1 MFCPGCGAKIND
13 GARFCPVCGHQM
25 QAAAAPAH
33 AAAPAQLQ
41 HVAQPQHVAQSAPV
55 AQPAPAAQP
64 QPAPVF
70 ATAPA
75 MHSPA
80 PASAVHPALS
90 ITRIIPCVLAI
101 IAIVLSFMPWFS
113 ISPTVV
119 QASSYASQG
128 ANFLSQLAGQST
140 DYSSSLGFDETYN
153 VWSLGKAGEVAVT
166 YQDMYDSASDL
177 ASSLSDS
184 YSSYYDDYSDS
195 GRGHVVSITNP
206 NYGKVSSGGISFISL
221 AVTAFWGLGMLATIA
236 GVVLY
241 LTQGLKVVLPAG
253 CGLMTLSVLAFEL
266 LYANM
271 MNAIGSATSTPVFMA
286 LFAIAAAALTFV
298 LREQTAPAAH

>member
-1 MFCPGCGAKIND
+1 MFCPGCGAKIDD
-13 GARFCPVCGHQM
+13 GARFCPICGQQI
-25 QAAAAPAH
+25 QAATAAPAH
-33 AAAPAQLQ
+33 AAAPAQ
-41 HVAQPQHVAQSAPV
+41 PQHA

-64 QPAPVF
+64 VPAAQPQPGSAF

-75 MHSPA
+75 MHAAA

-90 ITRIIPCVLAI
+90 VTRIIPCALAV

-140 DYSSSLGFDETYN
+140 DYSSTLGFDESYN
-153 VWSLGKAGEVAVT
+153 VWSLGKAGEIAVT
-166 YQDMYDSASDL
+166 YQSMYDSASDL
-177 ASSLSDS
+177 ASSLSN
-184 YSSYYDDYSDS
+184 SYYGDDYSDS
-195 GRGHVVSITNP
+195 GHGHVVGITNP
-206 NYGKVSSGGISFISL
+206 NYGEVSSGGIAFISMV
-221 AVTAFWGLGMLATIA
+221 VTTFWALGMLASIA
-236 GVVLY
+236 GIVLY

-266 LYANM
+266 LYASS
-271 MNAIGSATSTPVFMA
+271 MNATGSATITPVFMA
-286 LFAIAAAALTFV
+286 LFAIAGAVLTLV
-298 LREQTAPAAH
+298 LREQTVPSAH